1 MKKRIIVAVAII
13 LGSVSGINAIE
24 NINKT
29 NEAIRTEANLNISD
43 VEEMEYTEIYLS
55 DITNEVMTKIAQEG
69 AMIKQAFMTYT
80 KEGIRLYK
88 LFLYSCEL
96 QEATLYITE
105 TGQTVNEIVFP

>member
-1 MKKRIIVAVAII
+1 MKKRIIVAVAIV
-13 LGSVSGINAIE
+13 LGSISGINAIE
-24 NINKT
+24 NVNKT
-29 NEAIRTEANLNISD
+29 NEAIRTEANLNTSD

-80 KEGIRLYK
+80 KEGIRLYE